1 MTKLS
6 TPGDDQLPAAHVE
19 PKVPLAAEL
28 GQPSTQTPHANNGG
42 GPNGELDDFEP
53 SRFTIAMRE
62 ILSGSALMSVLA
74 VVLALV
80 IGGILIAATDATVQ
94 ATAGYLFARPGDFFY
109 AIWES
114 VSNAYVALFNG
125 AVYNFR
131 RPEAGF
137 SVGIKSL
144 FNTLNY
150 AAPLIVAGLGVALGF
165 RAGLFN
171 IGGRGQMLFGAG
183 AAGWVAFSFP
193 MPFGLQL
200 VLALIAGVSA
210 GALWGG
216 VAGFL
221 KARTGAHEVITTIML
236 NYVAFFFMAWML
248 STPGVLQAPG
258 SNNPKTPNMMDSAL
272 LPRLLGPEYNVN
284 LGFIIA
290 IGATIFVW
298 WLLNRSKL
306 GFQFKAVGFNPNA
319 ARVAGINVK
328 RMFTYVMLFSGGLVG
343 LAGVFQALSS
353 RDAFGDGIDAG
364 IGFDA
369 ITVALLGRSKP
380 WGVLAA
386 GILFG
391 AFKAGSFTMQASSGQ
406 IPIDI
411 VLVVQSMIVL
421 FIAAPP
427 LVRAIF
433 RLPAP
438 SILGPTKF
446 AKLQG
451 KKAVVSK

>member
-1 MTKLS
+1 MSKNP
-6 TPGDDQLPAAHVE
+6 TPGDEQLPAVHVE
-19 PKVPLAAEL
+19 PAEPMMTEP
-28 GQPSTQTPHANNGG
+28 GQSSTDTDDLHNGVEG
-42 GPNGELDDFEP
+42 ADDP
-53 SRFTIAMRE
+53 SRFTVAMRE
-62 ILSGSALMSVLA
+62 ILSGTALMSVLA
-74 VVLALV
+74 VILALV
-80 IGGILIAATDATVQ
+80 IGGILIAVTDSRVQ
-94 ATAGYLFARPGDFFY
+94 EVSGYFFSRPGDLLY

-114 VSNAYVALFNG
+114 VSGAYVALFNG

-137 SVGIKSL
+137 AFGIRSL

-150 AAPLIVAGLGVALGF
+150 AAPLIVAGLGVAVGF

-171 IGGRGQMLFGAG
+171 IGGRGQMLFGAA
-183 AAGWVAFSFP
+183 AAGWVGFSFS
-193 MPFGLQL
+193 MPYGLQL
-200 VLALIAGVSA
+200 VFALVAGIAAGAVWGGIAG
-210 GALWGG
+210 L
-216 VAGFL
+216 L

-236 NYVAFFFMAWML
+236 NYVAFFFVGWML
-248 STPGVLQAPG
+248 STPGLLQAPG
-258 SNNPKTPNMMDSAL
+258 SNNPKTPNMMESAL
-272 LPRLLGPEYNVN
+272 LPRLFGPQYNVN

-290 IGATIFVW
+290 IAATFFVW

-306 GFQFKAVGFNPNA
+306 GFQFKAVGFNPSA
-319 ARVAGINVK
+319 ARAAGINVN

-343 LAGVFQALSS
+343 LAGVFQALGTK
-353 RDAFGDGIDAG
+353 DAFGDGIDAG

-380 WGVLAA
+380 WGVFAA

-438 SILGPTKF
+438 SILGPSKF